1 MTASELYALVLL
13 LAGMSVVWGGIVLAS
28 REIGLGLSNDCA
40 VPELIQNTAIQLNK
54 RVSFRSLIDALL

>member
-13 LAGMSVVWGGIVLAS
+13 LLECRSFGAGIVLAS

-40 VPELIQNTAIQLNK
+40 VPELNSKNRHSA
-54 RVSFRSLIDALL
+54 